1 MDKEIYR
8 AFLDDLT
15 RILYVAAGFLLIL
28 SLVIRIINAVKVAS
42 IKDYKGKYDYLRTRE
57 NKMVWYSLLAFSI
70 AVFLI
75 LNTFEKETVLIS
87 EWWFVIRMFIA
98 LCIATLIGYVGY
110 LILKFYNPGR
120 IQKKLD
126 KWRYMP
132 RISSTGNEMKLLS
145 EAEEDVYLD
154 EGMQAEENIF
164 SVDYDVWVDE
174 KTKEIKIEKYA
185 GYLEVL
191 KCGTCT
197 FQTLKLREEEII
209 KPATETEDGELLK
222 HYECTYC
229 HSKRT
234 TKHKIGKLLKS
245 EKDFKLPSDYILKGE
260 RKVKSIMVEII
271 SSKGERSEFYF
282 QNKEDAARFLA
293 EFEYDKSPV
302 EE

>member
-132 RISSTGNEMKLLS
+132 RISSAGNEMKLLS

-174 KTKEIKIEKYA
+174 KTKEIKIEKYH

-245 EKDFKLPSDYILKGE
+245 EKDFKLPIDYILKGE